1 MAGIKSFFNK
11 LLSNKTPSSAADAFP
26 APSDLP
32 TNSTAA
38 SATNSEE
45 YSLDSGQSAAEL
57 YEQVRAAS
65 APINAETPDEELC
78 GLHAGMTTE
87 DVEQQLAYLYR
98 RYNRAAASLDA
109 TMNREAEIMLDA
121 IVAMRKKYL
130 GK

>member
-1 MAGIKSFFNK
+1 MAGLSGFFKKFLGNNAPK
-11 LLSNKTPSSAADAFP
+11 PTADPSPEA
-26 APSDLP
+26 SDLP
-32 TNSTAA
+32 TNATAS
-38 SATNSEE
+38 SATNTED
-45 YSLDSGQSAAEL
+45 YSLDAGQSAADL

-65 APINAETPDEELC
+65 APINAETPHEELC
-78 GLHAGMTTE
+78 GLHSEMTTD

-121 IVAMRKKYL
+121 VVAMRKKYL